1 MGKENAMASKGL
13 GKAIAK
19 AAAGIFKSLS
29 FVPFGLGIP
38 LAIAS
43 VIGMGAMIRNFSKA
57 DDGVFEGGGYGKRAL
72 LDEGSIT
79 LFNDKDTILAGT
91 KLNKADDM
99 VNRPAGSVQ
108 SSPAPSPPQPIIMKN
123 EVVYDSHQ
131 SANYYNGPRSTEK
144 SETGIYT

>member
-1 MGKENAMASKGL
+1 
-13 GKAIAK
+13 
-19 AAAGIFKSLS
+19 
-29 FVPFGLGIP
+29 
-38 LAIAS
+38 
-43 VIGMGAMIRNFSKA
+43 MGALVSKFSKA

-99 VNRPAGSVQ
+99 VSKPAGTVQ
-108 SSPAPSPPQPIIMKN
+108 TASPQPIQPVILQN

-144 SETGIYT
+144 SETGIHA